1 MLHKITLLFSF
12 LLLSTVISAQK
23 SVNMDLIVKQGKL
36 YFLDSQL
43 FNGEAYSKFDNGALG
58 MKGVF
63 KNGDREG
70 LWTWWYSNGKKKR
83 ETTFKDGK
91 KEGLT
96 TYWHING
103 VKSKEIIYKSDK
115 NVDQKLWDE
124 NGNRLPN
131 PSFQQSY

>member
-12 LLLSTVISAQK
+12 LLLSTVLSAQK
-23 SVNMDLIVKQGKL
+23 SVDMDLIVKQGKL
-36 YFLDSQL
+36 YFHDSQL
-43 FNGEAYSKFDNGALG
+43 FNGEAYSKFDNGTLG

-91 KEGLT
+91 KEGVA

-131 PSFQQSY
+131 PSFQQIY